1 MSQRD
6 VERAL
11 GRLVT
16 DPDFRHDF
24 FEDPAGA
31 CLVLGLQ
38 LTSEELEALLRTSR
52 PALAKLG
59 DRLDDRI
66 CRLHAP
72 RPDAPKQD
80 PMRGL

>member
-16 DPDFRHDF
+16 DQGFRLDF
-24 FEDPAGA
+24 FEDPTKA
-31 CLVLGLQ
+31 CLLLGLQ
-38 LTSEELEALLRTSR
+38 LTSEELEALLRTSHS
-52 PALAKLG
+52 ALAKLG

-80 PMRGL
+80 PVRGS

>member
-1 MSQRD
+1 MSQRN

-16 DPDFRHDF
+16 DQGFRHDF
-24 FEDPAGA
+24 FEDPVEA
-31 CLVLGLQ
+31 CLLLGLQ

-52 PALAKLG
+52 AALAKLG

-66 CRLHAP
+66 CHVHVNKNGTP
-72 RPDAPKQD
+72 GQ
-80 PMRGL
+80 

>member
-16 DPDFRHDF
+16 DPGFRHDF
-24 FEDPAGA
+24 FENPAGA
-31 CLVLGLQ
+31 CLLLGLQ
-38 LTSEELEALLRTSR
+38 LTSEEVEALLRTSR
-52 PALAKLG
+52 PALEKLG
-59 DRLDDRI
+59 GRLDDRI

-72 RPDAPKQD
+72 GPAD
-80 PMRGL
+80 PTRDPVSGS

>member
-11 GRLVT
+11 GRLLT
-16 DPDFRHDF
+16 DPAFRHDF
-24 FEDPAGA
+24 FKDPAGA
-31 CLVLGLQ
+31 CLLVGLQ

-52 PALAKLG
+52 PTLAKLG

-66 CRLHAP
+66 CRLHVNKSGTP
-72 RPDAPKQD
+72 VQ
-80 PMRGL
+80 